1 MKTQHTRSQR
11 RILNFLQTLNREISA
26 QDIYVELRNQ
36 NQGMSLATVYRALE
50 ALKREGSLQVRML
63 PNGESL
69 YSSIQQDKHH
79 LTCLECG
86 KSISLD
92 RCPVQE
98 LETQLHRSYKFKIF
112 YHTLE
117 FFGLCNQC
125 QAEQI
130 TADKSDKLG
139 LDPA

>member
-1 MKTQHTRSQR
+1 MKTQHTRSQK
-11 RILNFLQTLNREISA
+11 RILNFLQTVNRAISA
-26 QDIYVELRNQ
+26 QDIYVELRSQ

-50 ALKREGSLQVRML
+50 ALKREGALQVRML

-69 YSSIQQDKHH
+69 YSSVQQDKHH

-92 RCPVQE
+92 KCPVQE
-98 LETQLHRSYKFKIF
+98 LETQLHNSYKFKIF

-117 FFGLCNQC
+117 FFGVCNQC
-125 QAEQI
+125 QATQVS
-130 TADKSDKLG
+130 SDSEDQFG
-139 LDPA
+139 LDSA

>member
-1 MKTQHTRSQR
+1 MKTQHTRSQK
-11 RILNFLQTLNREISA
+11 RILNFLQTINKGISA
-26 QDIYVELRNQ
+26 QDIYVELRSQ

-50 ALKREGSLQVRML
+50 ALKREGALQVRML

-69 YSSIQQDKHH
+69 YSCVQQDKHH

-92 RCPVQE
+92 KCPVQE
-98 LETQLHRSYKFKIF
+98 LETQLHNSYKFKIF

-117 FFGLCNQC
+117 FFGVCNQC
-125 QAEQI
+125 QVAKVSVDNEEQ
-130 TADKSDKLG
+130 LG
-139 LDPA
+139 LDLA

>member
-1 MKTQHTRSQR
+1 MKTQHTRSQK
-11 RILNFLQTLNREISA
+11 RILNFLQTVNRAISA
-26 QDIYVELRNQ
+26 QDIYVELRSQ

-50 ALKREGSLQVRML
+50 ALKREGVLQVRML
-63 PNGESL
+63 SNGESL
-69 YSSIQQDKHH
+69 YSCVQQDKHH

-92 RCPVQE
+92 KCPVQE
-98 LETQLHRSYKFKIF
+98 LEIQLHNSYKFKIF

-125 QAEQI
+125 QAMQVS
-130 TADKSDKLG
+130 SDKEDQLG

>member
-1 MKTQHTRSQR
+1 MKTQHTRSQK
-11 RILNFLQTLNREISA
+11 RILNFLQTVNRAISA
-26 QDIYVELRNQ
+26 QDIYVELRSQ

-50 ALKREGSLQVRML
+50 ALKREGALQVRML

-69 YSSIQQDKHH
+69 YSCVQQDKHH
-79 LTCLECG
+79 LTCLQCG

-92 RCPVQE
+92 KCPVQE
-98 LETQLHRSYKFKIF
+98 LETQLHNSYKFKIF

-125 QAEQI
+125 QAVQLSGNSE
-130 TADKSDKLG
+130 DRLG